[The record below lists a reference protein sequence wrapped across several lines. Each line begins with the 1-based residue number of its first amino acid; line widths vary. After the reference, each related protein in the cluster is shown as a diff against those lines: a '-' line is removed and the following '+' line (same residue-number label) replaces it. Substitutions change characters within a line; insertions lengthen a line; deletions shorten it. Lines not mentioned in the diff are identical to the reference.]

1 MPDAK
6 QRILRRVRRAL
17 ARRSTAEL
25 PARPWRP
32 AVEAANAVERFL
44 AHAQAGGIE
53 ARRFDDPAAARAWLA
68 DWAAGFAG
76 AAVSPLVPEALRPP
90 LPAAPP
96 EEAELGVSRALAAV
110 ADTGSVLL
118 SSTEGRRLQLL
129 PPVHL
134 VWVDE
139 AEVVQHL
146 GEALGRLGDEPP
158 SALALHSGPSKSA
171 DIGQIMVQGVHGPG
185 RLVVAVVRGLA
196 ELEAGTA
203 GPDPALKA
211 PSHTPEATPPPAGL
225 DWAAVRALEGRRLA
239 TKRGDAFAVEKV
251 TENTAVVR
259 VGSSDKAYTLRRR
272 CLEKAARLAAAG
284 TPIPGP
290 VAYRKLACNEA
301 PAYAW
306 AVLRALDLV

>member
-6 QRILRRVRRAL
+6 HRILRRVRRAL
-17 ARRSTAEL
+17 AGRWPVEAPTG
-25 PARPWRP
+25 PWRP
-32 AVEAANAVERFL
+32 AVEAAGAVERFL
-44 AHAQAGGIE
+44 AHAEAGGVE
-53 ARRFDDPAAARAWLA
+53 ARRFESPDAARAWLS
-68 DWAAGFAG
+68 DWAAAFKS
-76 AAVSPLVPEALRPP
+76 AATSPRVPAPLAPP

-118 SSTEGRRLQLL
+118 SSAEGRRLQLL
-129 PPVHL
+129 PPAHL

-146 GEALGRLGDEPP
+146 GEALGRLADDPP

-196 ELEAGTA
+196 ELEARPAEAAQTDR
-203 GPDPALKA
+203 GPSSP
-211 PSHTPEATPPPAGL
+211 TPDAL
-225 DWAAVRALEGRRLA
+225 DWEAVRALEGRRLA
-239 TKRGDAFAVEKV
+239 TKRGDAFTVEKV

-259 VGSSDKAYTLRRR
+259 VGSSGKTYTLRRR

-284 TPIPGP
+284 TPLPGP

-306 AVLRALDLV
+306 AVLRALGRV

>member
-1 MPDAK
+1 VPDARS
-6 QRILRRVRRAL
+6 RILRRLRRAL
-17 ARRSTAEL
+17 EGRWPLEAPTG
-25 PARPWRP
+25 PWRP
-32 AVEAANAVERFL
+32 AVEAADAVERFL
-44 AHAQAGGIE
+44 AHAE
-53 ARRFDDPAAARAWLA
+53 ASGVEPQRFDSPAAARTWLA
-68 DWAAGFAG
+68 DWATEFAG
-76 AAVSPLVPEALRPP
+76 AAVSPRVPPPFAPALPT
-90 LPAAPP
+90 APP

-146 GEALGRLGDEPP
+146 GEALGRLGDDPP

-185 RLVVAVVRGLA
+185 RLVVAVVRGLM
-196 ELEAGTA
+196 ELEAR
-203 GPDPALKA
+203 PDEPAPA
-211 PSHTPEATPPPAGL
+211 PGAPAHTPKTAPPSDL
-225 DWAAVRALEGRRLA
+225 DWAAVRALAGRRLA

-259 VGSSDKAYTLRRR
+259 VSSSGKAYTLRRR
-272 CLEKAARLAAAG
+272 CLEKAVRLAASG

-290 VAYRKLACNEA
+290 AAYRKHACNEA

>member
-6 QRILRRVRRAL
+6 HRILRRVRRAL
-17 ARRSTAEL
+17 AGRWPVEAPTG
-25 PARPWRP
+25 PWRP
-32 AVEAANAVERFL
+32 AVEAAGAVERFL
-44 AHAQAGGIE
+44 AHAEAGGVE
-53 ARRFDDPAAARAWLA
+53 ARRFESPDAARAWLES
-68 DWAAGFAG
+68 WAADFKS
-76 AAVSPLVPEALRPP
+76 AATGPRVPVPLVPP

-118 SSTEGRRLQLL
+118 SSAEGRRLQLL
-129 PPVHL
+129 PPAHL

-146 GEALGRLGDEPP
+146 GEALGRLADDPP

-196 ELEAGTA
+196 ELEARPAEAAKTDR
-203 GPDPALKA
+203 GPSSP
-211 PSHTPEATPPPAGL
+211 TPDAL
-225 DWAAVRALEGRRLA
+225 DWEAVRALEGRRLA
-239 TKRGDAFAVEKV
+239 TKRGDAFTVEKV

-259 VGSSDKAYTLRRR
+259 VGSSGKTYTLRRR

-284 TPIPGP
+284 TPLPGP

-306 AVLRALDLV
+306 AVLRALGRV

>member
-6 QRILRRVRRAL
+6 HRILRRVRRAL
-17 ARRSTAEL
+17 AGRWPVEAPTG
-25 PARPWRP
+25 PWRP
-32 AVEAANAVERFL
+32 AVEAAGAVERFL
-44 AHAQAGGIE
+44 THAEAAGVE
-53 ARRFDDPAAARAWLA
+53 ARRFESPDAARAWLS
-68 DWAAGFAG
+68 DWAAAFKS
-76 AAVSPLVPEALRPP
+76 AATSPRVPAPLAPP

-96 EEAELGVSRALAAV
+96 EEADLGVSRALAAV

-118 SSTEGRRLQLL
+118 SSAEGRRLQLL
-129 PPVHL
+129 PPAHL

-146 GEALGRLGDEPP
+146 GEVLGRLADDPP

-185 RLVVAVVRGLA
+185 RLAVAVVRGLA
-196 ELEAGTA
+196 ELEAR
-203 GPDPALKA
+203 PA
-211 PSHTPEATPPPAGL
+211 EATKTDRGPSSPTPDAL
-225 DWAAVRALEGRRLA
+225 DWEAVRALEGRRLA
-239 TKRGDAFAVEKV
+239 TKRGDAFTVEKV

-259 VGSSDKAYTLRRR
+259 VGSSGKTYTLRRR
-272 CLEKAARLAAAG
+272 CLEKAAHLAAAG
-284 TPIPGP
+284 TPLPGP

-306 AVLRALDLV
+306 AVLRALGRV

>member
-6 QRILRRVRRAL
+6 HRILRRVRRAL
-17 ARRSTAEL
+17 AGRWPVEAPTG
-25 PARPWRP
+25 PWRP
-32 AVEAANAVERFL
+32 AVEAAGAVERFL
-44 AHAQAGGIE
+44 AHAEAGGVE
-53 ARRFDDPAAARAWLA
+53 ARRFESPDAARAWLS
-68 DWAAGFAG
+68 DWAAAFKS
-76 AAVSPLVPEALRPP
+76 AATSPRVPAPLAPP

-118 SSTEGRRLQLL
+118 SSAEGRRLQLL
-129 PPVHL
+129 PPAHL

-146 GEALGRLGDEPP
+146 GEALGRLADDPP

-196 ELEAGTA
+196 ELEAAPGEPPPTRE
-203 GPDPALKA
+203 A
-211 PSHTPEATPPPAGL
+211 PSHTPEARPPAGL
-225 DWAAVRALEGRRLA
+225 DWEAVRALEGRRLA
-239 TKRGDAFAVEKV
+239 TKRGDAFTVEKV

-259 VGSSDKAYTLRRR
+259 VGSSGKTYTLRRR

-284 TPIPGP
+284 TPLPGP

-306 AVLRALDLV
+306 AVLRALGRV

>member
-1 MPDAK
+1 MPEAK
-6 QRILRRVRRAL
+6 SRILRRVRRAL
-17 ARRSTAEL
+17 EGRWPVEAPTG
-25 PARPWRP
+25 PWRP
-32 AVEAANAVERFL
+32 AAEAASAVERFL
-44 AHAQAGGIE
+44 AHAEASGVE
-53 ARRFDDPAAARAWLA
+53 ARRFESPAAARAWLA
-68 DWAAGFAG
+68 DWAAGFKS
-76 AAVSPLVPEALRPP
+76 AAVSPLVPEPLAPA

-118 SSTEGRRLQLL
+118 SSAEGRLLQLL
-129 PPVHL
+129 PPAHL
-134 VWVDE
+134 VWLDE

-146 GEALGRLGDEPP
+146 SEALARLAGDPP

-196 ELEAGTA
+196 ELEAG
-203 GPDPALKA
+203 PAA
-211 PSHTPEATPPPAGL
+211 PPPAPEPPSHTPEATPPAGL
-225 DWAAVRALEGRRLA
+225 DWGAVRALAGRRLA
-239 TKRGDAFAVEKV
+239 TKRGDAFTVEKV

-259 VGSSDKAYTLRRR
+259 VGSSNKTYTLRRR
-272 CLEKAARLAAAG
+272 CLEKAARLAASG

-290 VAYRKLACNEA
+290 AAYRKLACNEA

-306 AVLRALDLV
+306 AVLRALDRV

>member
-1 MPDAK
+1 MPDPRR
-6 QRILRRVRRAL
+6 RILRRVRRAL
-17 ARRSTAEL
+17 AGRFPIERPSG
-25 PARPWRP
+25 PWRP
-32 AVEAANAVERFL
+32 AAEGDAVERFL
-44 AHAQAGGIE
+44 AHAEAGGVE
-53 ARRFDDPAAARAWLA
+53 ARRFESPDAARAWLES
-68 DWAAGFAG
+68 WAAAFKS
-76 AAVSPLVPEALRPP
+76 AATSPRVPAPLAPP

-118 SSTEGRRLQLL
+118 SSAEGRRLQLL
-129 PPVHL
+129 PPAHL

-146 GEALGRLGDEPP
+146 GEALGRLADDPP

-196 ELEAGTA
+196 ELEARPAEEAKTDR
-203 GPDPALKA
+203 GPSSP
-211 PSHTPEATPPPAGL
+211 TPDAL
-225 DWAAVRALEGRRLA
+225 DWEAVRALAGRALA
-239 TKRGDAFAVEKV
+239 TKRGDAFTVEKV

-259 VGSSDKAYTLRRR
+259 VGSSGKAYTLRRR

-306 AVLRALDLV
+306 AVLRALGRV

>member
-6 QRILRRVRRAL
+6 HRILRRVRRAL
-17 ARRSTAEL
+17 AGRWPVEAPTG
-25 PARPWRP
+25 PWRP
-32 AVEAANAVERFL
+32 AVEAAGAVARFL
-44 AHAQAGGIE
+44 AHAEAGGVE
-53 ARRFDDPAAARAWLA
+53 ARRFESPDAARAWLS
-68 DWAAGFAG
+68 DWAAAFKS
-76 AAVSPLVPEALRPP
+76 AATSPRVPAPLAPP

-118 SSTEGRRLQLL
+118 SSAEGRRLQLL
-129 PPVHL
+129 PPAHL

-146 GEALGRLGDEPP
+146 GEVLGRLADDPP

-185 RLVVAVVRGLA
+185 RLVVAVVRGLV
-196 ELEAGTA
+196 ELEARPVEEAKTDRGASSPT
-203 GPDPALKA
+203 PDAF
-211 PSHTPEATPPPAGL
+211 
-225 DWAAVRALEGRRLA
+225 DWEAVRALKGRRLA
-239 TKRGDAFAVEKV
+239 TKRGDAFTVEKV

-259 VGSSDKAYTLRRR
+259 VGSSGKTYTLRRR

-284 TPIPGP
+284 TPLAGP

-306 AVLRALDLV
+306 AVLRALGRV

>member
-6 QRILRRVRRAL
+6 RRILDRVRRAL
-17 ARRSTAEL
+17 AGRWPVEA
-25 PARPWRP
+25 PADPWRP
-32 AVEAANAVERFL
+32 AVEAADAVERFL
-44 AHAQAGGIE
+44 AHAEAGGVE
-53 ARRFDDPAAARAWLA
+53 ARRFESPDAARAWLES
-68 DWAAGFAG
+68 WAADFKS
-76 AAVSPLVPEALRPP
+76 AATSPRVPAPLAPP

-118 SSTEGRRLQLL
+118 SSAEGRRLQLL
-129 PPVHL
+129 PPAHL

-146 GEALGRLGDEPP
+146 GEALGRLADDPP

-196 ELEAGTA
+196 ELEARPAEAAQTDR
-203 GPDPALKA
+203 GPSSP
-211 PSHTPEATPPPAGL
+211 TPDAL
-225 DWAAVRALEGRRLA
+225 DWEAVRALEGRRLA
-239 TKRGDAFAVEKV
+239 TKRGDAFTVEKV

-259 VGSSDKAYTLRRR
+259 VGSSGKTYTLRRR

-284 TPIPGP
+284 TPLPGP

-306 AVLRALDLV
+306 AVLRALELV

>member
-1 MPDAK
+1 VPDAK
-6 QRILRRVRRAL
+6 SRILRRVRRAL
-17 ARRSTAEL
+17 EGRWPVEAPTG
-25 PARPWRP
+25 PWRP
-32 AVEAANAVERFL
+32 AAEAAGAVERFL
-44 AHAQAGGIE
+44 AHAKASGVE
-53 ARRFDDPAAARAWLA
+53 ARRFESPAAARAWLE
-68 DWAAGFAG
+68 DWAAGFKS
-76 AAVSPLVPEALRPP
+76 AAVSPRVPAPLAPALPT
-90 LPAAPP
+90 APP

-118 SSTEGRRLQLL
+118 SSAEGRRLQLL
-129 PPVHL
+129 PPAHL

-146 GEALGRLGDEPP
+146 GEVLGRLAGDPP

-196 ELEAGTA
+196 GLEAGPGEPPPTRE
-203 GPDPALKA
+203 A
-211 PSHTPEATPPPAGL
+211 PSHTPEATPPAGL
-225 DWAAVRALEGRRLA
+225 DWEAVRALAGRRLA
-239 TKRGDAFAVEKV
+239 TKRGDAFTVEKV

-259 VGSSDKAYTLRRR
+259 VGSSNKTYTLRRR
-272 CLEKAARLAAAG
+272 CLEKAARLAASG

-306 AVLRALDLV
+306 AILHALDLV

>member
-6 QRILRRVRRAL
+6 HRILRRVRRAL
-17 ARRSTAEL
+17 AGRWPVEAPTG
-25 PARPWRP
+25 PWRP
-32 AVEAANAVERFL
+32 AVEAAGAVERFL
-44 AHAQAGGIE
+44 AHAEAGGVE
-53 ARRFDDPAAARAWLA
+53 VRRFESPDAARAWLS
-68 DWAAGFAG
+68 DWAAAFKS
-76 AAVSPLVPEALRPP
+76 AATSPRVPAPLAPP
-90 LPAAPP
+90 LPAVPP

-118 SSTEGRRLQLL
+118 SSAEGRRLQLL
-129 PPVHL
+129 PPAHL

-146 GEALGRLGDEPP
+146 GEALGRLADDPP

-196 ELEAGTA
+196 ELEARPAEEAKTDR
-203 GPDPALKA
+203 GPSSP
-211 PSHTPEATPPPAGL
+211 TPDAL
-225 DWAAVRALEGRRLA
+225 DWEAVRALEGRRLA
-239 TKRGDAFAVEKV
+239 TKRGDAFTVEKV

-259 VGSSDKAYTLRRR
+259 VGSSGKTYTLRRR

-284 TPIPGP
+284 TPLPGP

-306 AVLRALDLV
+306 AVLRALGRV

>member
-1 MPDAK
+1 VPDARS
-6 QRILRRVRRAL
+6 RILQRVRRAL
-17 ARRSTAEL
+17 EGRWPVEAPT
-25 PARPWRP
+25 RPWRP
-32 AVEAANAVERFL
+32 AVEETGAVARFL
-44 AHAQAGGIE
+44 AHAKASGVE
-53 ARRFDDPAAARAWLA
+53 AHRFEGPAAARNWLE
-68 DWAAGFAG
+68 DWAAGFKN
-76 AAVSPLVPEALRPP
+76 AAVSPLIPEALRPS

-96 EEAELGVSRALAAV
+96 EKAELGVSRALAAV

-129 PPVHL
+129 PPAHL

-139 AEVVQHL
+139 SEVVQHL
-146 GEALGRLGDEPP
+146 GEVLGRLADDPP

-196 ELEAGTA
+196 ELEA
-203 GPDPALKA
+203 DPTEPASTREA
-211 PSHTPEATPPPAGL
+211 PSHTPKTTPPAAL
-225 DWAAVRALEGRRLA
+225 DWEAVHALEDHRLA
-239 TKRGDAFAVEKV
+239 TKRGDAFTVEKV

-259 VGSSDKAYTLRRR
+259 VSSSNKTYTLRRR
-272 CLEKAARLAAAG
+272 CLEKAARLASAG

-290 VAYRKLACNEA
+290 AAYRKLACNEA

-306 AVLRALDLV
+306 AILHTLDLI